1 MKNIFLSAVLAALVL
16 VGPACSNEDLL
27 DLNVNPNASNEID
40 LSFLLAS
47 GIMEM
52 AGSRY
57 ESWRGNLI
65 YSSTMIQHNA
75 ALAGYWS
82 GDKYLYNAGYSA
94 AQWERYYPDVL
105 ETLTHVMDKT
115 EGDPERVNLNAM
127 AKISRCFAL
136 HRLTDLY
143 GAIPYSEA
151 GRGLE
156 GQEFWFPKYDTQD
169 QVYQQLIADLKAARN
184 ALTASGDD
192 PGIQDV
198 LFEGDVVKWQKFANS
213 LLVRIGMRM
222 SNVDNGLAKST
233 VEEAVGHSAGVIT
246 SNAENPKIVHSDM
259 GGINRNGNS
268 EVFMPGNGGE
278 FNRARPSAT
287 FINWM
292 KNEDD
297 PRLMIISGGTGDS
310 QDAGTWDT
318 DPASQRGLPNGYD
331 SETIIPKAISDGV
344 ITNADDFSVN
354 LYSFLNPKLYNYDDP
369 TFYIT
374 HGEVSLALAEAKLNG
389 WNVGSETAEELFEAG
404 VRSAINNWVN
414 YDASFTVDSGDIDDY
429 LAGLDFAGASA
440 ADQERMI
447 GEQYWAATY
456 FNHYESYANWRRTG
470 FPVLTPTNYSGN
482 VTNGQIPRRLRYPE
496 AERGGNP
503 ENYAAA
509 VSAQGPDEFMTKLW
523 WDVN

>member
-1 MKNIFLSAVLAALVL
+1 
-16 VGPACSNEDLL
+16 
-27 DLNVNPNASNEID
+27 
-40 LSFLLAS
+40 
-47 GIMEM
+47 
-52 AGSRY
+52 
-57 ESWRGNLI
+57 
-65 YSSTMIQHNA
+65 
-75 ALAGYWS
+75 
-82 GDKYLYNAGYSA
+82 
-94 AQWERYYPDVL
+94 
-105 ETLTHVMDKT
+105 
-115 EGDPERVNLNAM
+115 
-127 AKISRCFAL
+127 
-136 HRLTDLY
+136 
-143 GAIPYSEA
+143 
-151 GRGLE
+151 
-156 GQEFWFPKYDTQD
+156 
-169 QVYQQLIADLKAARN
+169 
-184 ALTASGDD
+184 
-192 PGIQDV
+192 
-198 LFEGDVVKWQKFANS
+198 
-213 LLVRIGMRM
+213 
-222 SNVDNGLAKST
+222 
-233 VEEAVGHSAGVIT
+233 
-246 SNAENPKIVHSDM
+246 
-259 GGINRNGNS
+259 
-268 EVFMPGNGGE
+268 
-278 FNRARPSAT
+278 
-287 FINWM
+287 M

-404 VRSAINNWVN
+404 VKSAINNWVN